1 MYLVGPKRRVVVSA
15 GVEKKSVVGSARRAS
30 PIRGTPK
37 QRVLIS
43 ASSPPPHIISKD
55 RVYISPSAFE
65 LCVHNV
71 YHKKQYLEDRTLHR
85 QLCCP
90 KANYDDINLD
100 EGDIPEFIDKPWTL
114 EDLE

>member
-1 MYLVGPKRRVVVSA
+1 MTENYVT
-15 GVEKKSVVGSARRAS
+15 E
-30 PIRGTPK
+30 IYC
-37 QRVLIS
+37 I
-43 ASSPPPHIISKD
+43 
-55 RVYISPSAFE
+55 Y
-65 LCVHNV
+65 NV

-100 EGDIPEFIDKPWTL
+100 EGDTPEFIDKPWTL